1 MLNILVVD
9 PNGDY
14 GSLVKGVLMS
24 KHFGVSV
31 SMELSEAQDK
41 INTGLFDIICVDTDS
56 PKANSFI
63 NEASILVPDAPI
75 ITLSEKADA
84 LKTVFRNITKPI
96 SLADLIK
103 AVREGTTRLDDMKY
117 AFAHKGLVL
126 PAELAAGKEQIKC
139 RITELGV
146 KGALVEPFE
155 AAAEPL
161 KQFAQFFTQKLK
173 KFTTSLLNKD
183 QTILKVTANLA
194 YTEQS
199 PDLNIRRAGL
209 VFQAISADERKILE
223 GLLAQAA

>member
-1 MLNILVVD
+1 MMNILVVD

-41 INTGLFDIICVDTDS
+41 INTGLFDIICVDTDA
-56 PKANSFI
+56 PKVTGFI
-63 NEASILVPDAPI
+63 NEANGLVPEAPI
-75 ITLSEKADA
+75 ITLSEKEDTM
-84 LKTVFRNITKPI
+84 KKVFRNITKPI

-103 AVREGTTRLDDMKY
+103 AVRESTTRLDGIKC
-117 AFAHKGLVL
+117 ASAHKGLVL
-126 PAELAAGKEQIKC
+126 PVELAAGKEQIKC
-139 RITELGV
+139 KVTELGF
-146 KGALVEPFE
+146 KGALVEPVD

-161 KQFAQFFTQKLK
+161 KQFARFFTQKLK
-173 KFTTSLLNKD
+173 NFTTSLLNKE
-183 QTILKVTANLA
+183 QTILKVTAKLA

-209 VFQAISADERKILE
+209 VFQSISADEKKILE
-223 GLLAQAA
+223 GLLANAA